1 MEAERVQKSV
11 RPSDGL
17 VKRASKLSKH
27 SEGTLKNNQCQAMKE
42 LCEVQ

>member
-17 VKRASKLSKH
+17 VKRASKISKH
-27 SEGTLKNNQCQAMKE
+27 SEETIKTNQSQVMKE
-42 LCEVQ
+42 LRDV